1 MKLTEVSTGAHT
13 LKFADYIQHLKDL
26 KVSPKVIGELYSV
39 GSSCLKAGAIFED
52 SDEDDIRFVFKHGY
66 VQLPAKV
73 ESKAFFREKVELYF
87 DHGDKA
93 WGHAS
98 HILNMGFK
106 AYSPA
111 EAAKTNIGG
120 IFKKLD
126 DLMQLKD
133 ELVEVLDAAR

>member
-13 LKFADYIQHLKDL
+13 LKFADYIQHLKDIQT
-26 KVSPKVIGELYSV
+26 SPKFIGELYSV
-39 GSSCLKAGAIFED
+39 GMSCLKAGGHFED

-73 ESKAFFREKVELYF
+73 ESKAFLKHTVELYF
-87 DHGDKA
+87 DHGGSA

-98 HILNMGFK
+98 HILNLGFK
-106 AYSPA
+106 AFSPA
-111 EAAKTNIGG
+111 EAAKINVGG

-133 ELVEVLDAAR
+133 ELVVVLDAAR